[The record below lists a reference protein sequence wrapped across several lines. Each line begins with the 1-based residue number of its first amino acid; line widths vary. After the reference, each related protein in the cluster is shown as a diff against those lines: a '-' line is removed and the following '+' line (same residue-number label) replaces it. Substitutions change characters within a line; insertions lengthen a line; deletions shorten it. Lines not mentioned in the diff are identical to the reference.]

1 MPPVLPKML
10 DVFIDEVVP
19 LLQKKGI
26 FRTDY
31 EGNTLREHYR
41 LKRPN
46 NIIR

>member
-1 MPPVLPKML
+1 L

-31 EGNTLREHYR
+31 HGDTLREHYG
-41 LKRPN
+41 LKRPDN
-46 NIIR
+46 VF